1 MLAYC
6 TERPSQEK
14 TEQRSAIKERHI
26 KSTLVVNR
34 YIEKTKGEINMTQHN
49 RRTFLHQLGLGTLG
63 LLAADQVSAALA
75 QAPKIKAGQIGTRH
89 AHASG
94 KVGTMRKFTDLYD
107 VVGVVEPDLDRRKE
121 LENTSAYKGVKW
133 MTEEELLNTSGLQ
146 LVCVET
152 AVKDLLDAAER
163 CIDAGL
169 HIHLD
174 KPAGEDFKQ
183 FTRIVNKA
191 KKQELIIQMGYMF
204 RYNPGFRVLFKAASE
219 GWLGNIHEAHG
230 VISKTVGQS
239 TRNTLAEYKG
249 GTMFELGCHLIDSLT
264 VFMGAPDKVT
274 PYVRHTYPD
283 RDNLADNIIGMFEY
297 PRATATI
304 RSSLM
309 EVEGF
314 RRRQMVAVGENGTIT
329 IRPLEAPIVEVT
341 MAKDTG
347 DFKKGS
353 HLIEVPK
360 LGGRYDG
367 DFLELAEVLH
377 GKREFPFSYQHDLTV
392 QKAIL
397 DASGY

>member
-1 MLAYC
+1 
-6 TERPSQEK
+6 
-14 TEQRSAIKERHI
+14 
-26 KSTLVVNR
+26 
-34 YIEKTKGEINMTQHN
+34 MTQRN

-63 LLAADQVSAALA
+63 LLTADQVSAALA

-107 VVGVVEPDLDRRKE
+107 VIGVVEPDLDRRKE

-283 RDNLADNIIGMFEY
+283 RDNLADNIIGILQLPSASCELWQL
-297 PRATATI
+297 PAGIQT
-304 RSSLM
+304 
-309 EVEGF
+309 F
-314 RRRQMVAVGENGTIT
+314 R
-329 IRPLEAPIVEVT
+329 
-341 MAKDTG
+341 
-347 DFKKGS
+347 
-353 HLIEVPK
+353 
-360 LGGRYDG
+360 
-367 DFLELAEVLH
+367 
-377 GKREFPFSYQHDLTV
+377 
-392 QKAIL
+392 
-397 DASGY
+397 